1 MSVIQPGLFLI
12 LQRFPHRKVALRRLY
27 RTSESFQAIC
37 HSYQQCSEALA
48 YWSAS
53 ENETALHRKRE
64 YSELMNELEQE
75 IIQSLEESIDA

>member
-12 LQRFPHRKVALRRLY
+12 LQRFPHQKDALRRLY

-37 HSYQQCSEALA
+37 HSYQQCTKALD

-53 ENETALHRKRE
+53 SKKESPNRQLE
-64 YSELMNELEQE
+64 YSQLIIELEQE
-75 IIQSLEESIDA
+75 IILSLKERY

>member
-12 LQRFPHRKVALRRLY
+12 LQRFPHQKDALRRLY

-37 HSYQQCSEALA
+37 HSYQQCSKAFD

-53 ENETALHRKRE
+53 GKKESPTRQRE
-64 YSELMNELEQE
+64 YSELIIELEKE
-75 IIQSLEESIDA
+75 IIHSLEERC